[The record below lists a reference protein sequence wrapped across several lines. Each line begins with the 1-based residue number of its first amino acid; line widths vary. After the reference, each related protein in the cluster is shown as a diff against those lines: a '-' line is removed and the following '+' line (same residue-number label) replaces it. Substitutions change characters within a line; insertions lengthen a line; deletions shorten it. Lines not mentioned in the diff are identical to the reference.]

1 MTEDPGSDGDE
12 TPVGTRPFISLLT
25 DYGTADEFVAVCKGV
40 MWRIVPAATLLDVTH
55 EIRAGD
61 VRAGALALARA
72 IGYLP
77 SGVHF
82 AVVDPGVGTD
92 RRALALRAEDG
103 RFFVGPDNGLLSP
116 AVALCGGA
124 VAAVELEPAR
134 WNMPDPSP
142 TFAGR
147 DVFAVAAAAL
157 AGGVPLEDLG
167 TPVAPELL
175 RPLLL
180 PLPQRADDGVV
191 HGVVF
196 WVDRFGNCATNI
208 TEDDLAEAGIA
219 RGDSVVLRIGERRE
233 RVPFVT
239 TFADVPADRPLAFID
254 SAGQF
259 AVAVNGG
266 DAARELDVAD
276 GTVVAVEKAR
286 ANLL

>member
-1 MTEDPGSDGDE
+1 VTGTPDTAGDDP
-12 TPVGTRPFISLLT
+12 PVASRPFISFLS

-40 MWRIVPAATLLDVTH
+40 VWRIVPHATVLDVTH

-77 SGVHF
+77 DGVHL

-92 RRALALRAEDG
+92 RRALALRTDDG

-124 VAAVELEPAR
+124 VEAVTLEPAR
-134 WNMPDPSP
+134 WNMADPSP

-157 AGGVPLEDLG
+157 AGGIPLADLG
-167 TPVAPELL
+167 APVAPELL

-180 PLPQRADDGVV
+180 PLPQRGDDGVV

-219 RGDSVVLRIGERRE
+219 RGDSVVVRVGERRE

-239 TFADVPADRPLAFID
+239 TFADVPDARPLAFVD

-266 DAARELDVAD
+266 NAALELDVAE

-286 ANLL
+286 VNLL

>member
-1 MTEDPGSDGDE
+1 MTPEADAASP
-12 TPVGTRPFISLLT
+12 PVVARPFVSFLS

-40 MWRIVPAATLLDVTH
+40 IWRIVPTATVLDVTH

-61 VRAGALALARA
+61 IRSGALALARA

-77 SGVHF
+77 SGVHL
-82 AVVDPGVGTD
+82 AVIDPGVGTD
-92 RRALALRAEDG
+92 RRALALRTEDG
-103 RFFVGPDNGLLSP
+103 RFFVGPDNGVLSP

-124 VAAVELEPAR
+124 VEAVTLEPAR

-157 AGGVPLEDLG
+157 AGGVPMSDLG
-167 TPVAPELL
+167 TDVAPALL

-180 PLPQRADDGVV
+180 PLPQVGDDGVV
-191 HGVVF
+191 HGVVL
-196 WVDRFGNCATNI
+196 WVDRFGNCATNV

-219 RGDSVVLRIGERRE
+219 RGDSVVVRAGERRE
-233 RVPFVT
+233 RLPYVA
-239 TFADVPADRPLAFID
+239 TFADVPDSRPLGFID

-266 DAARELDVAD
+266 DASAEFEISE

-286 ANLL
+286 VNLL